1 MRFDIVHQLG
11 SHFIETSTWADP
23 VTHHIIQCLV
33 SLHHPTTCETSAE
46 AINVVQDLDG
56 DSRMHSSSSSD
67 EGDSDSMFPAEHE
80 PPGSSSHHQ
89 NSTRPNVS
97 HGYPQSL
104 PEAAASTPPQSQ
116 DNDHAMDMEMGNDRL
131 SENGPSG
138 AGQKSVD
145 LENEPGAAWNNKK
158 AIEEY
163 RRALTQIEDKNFSLS
178 ECHACM
184 QFVGSGLIVCR
195 GVWRPVR

>member
-1 MRFDIVHQLG
+1 MRFDILHQLDN
-11 SHFIETSTWADP
+11 HILERSTWADP
-23 VTHHIIQCLV
+23 VTHHIIQCRV
-33 SLHHPTTCETSAE
+33 SLHHNTTCETSAE
-46 AINVVQDLDG
+46 AVNVDQDLDG

-67 EGDSDSMFPAEHE
+67 EADSDSMFPAEHE
-80 PPGSSSHHQ
+80 PPGPSSHHQ
-89 NSTRPNVS
+89 NSVHPSAS
-97 HGYPQSL
+97 HGYPQSF

-116 DNDHAMDMEMGNDRL
+116 DNDHAMDMEMANDRL

-178 ECHACM
+178 EWPAFMC
-184 QFVGSGLIVCR
+184 
-195 GVWRPVR
+195 